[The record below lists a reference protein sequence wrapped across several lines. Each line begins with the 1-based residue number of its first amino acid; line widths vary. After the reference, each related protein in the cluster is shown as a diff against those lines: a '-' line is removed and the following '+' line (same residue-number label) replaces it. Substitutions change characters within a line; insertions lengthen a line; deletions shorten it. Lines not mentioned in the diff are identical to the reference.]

1 MRLKQY
7 RCSELFRHKPWKASC
22 GLGMWTLEKAYVGVG
37 SGLLK
42 VSSPGGHWLPGLLFA
57 FLLSVLFLLTWCILT
72 SARACPGRKDTCG
85 ASRFLYL
92 SPTTESDSGDLK
104 IISWVIPE
112 VPLGEPPAGVGLR
125 GQPGPRM
132 FAKVPERKWT
142 TLLKGGKLLIWV
154 ALQVWRLSTKPFE
167 EAKSIDCK
175 WLTQNKMWDPVQFS
189 CSVMSDSLQPCGLQ
203 HARSPCPSPIPE
215 FTQTH
220 VRDAIQSSHPLSSRS
235 PPAFNLSQHYGL
247 FKWVS
252 SSHQEAKVLEFQLQ
266 HQSFQWTFR
275 TDFL

>member
-1 MRLKQY
+1 MSLSEAHTDLSPSRKGHVQTHPFSLERAGRGKSYVMRLKQY

-132 FAKVPERKWT
+132 FAKVPQRK
-142 TLLKGGKLLIWV
+142 
-154 ALQVWRLSTKPFE
+154 
-167 EAKSIDCK
+167 
-175 WLTQNKMWDPVQFS
+175 
-189 CSVMSDSLQPCGLQ
+189 
-203 HARSPCPSPIPE
+203 
-215 FTQTH
+215 
-220 VRDAIQSSHPLSSRS
+220 
-235 PPAFNLSQHYGL
+235 
-247 FKWVS
+247 
-252 SSHQEAKVLEFQLQ
+252 
-266 HQSFQWTFR
+266 
-275 TDFL
+275 